1 MRKWSKDL
9 IAAEIRRLY
18 RAGVDLNYT
27 AVAKEQ
33 VALLRAA
40 TRYFG
45 SWRGAVEYAG
55 LDYEEIRRYRIWD
68 RERIVQRIRELHA
81 QGADLSWRH
90 VSTQLDPQL
99 AAAATR
105 WQHFGSWSNAIAAAG
120 LDYQKIRRYRA
131 WDGPQITR
139 ELQALHAQGVDLSAR
154 SMERRDLAL
163 ITAARRRFDSWERA
177 LAVAGL
183 DYQHIALRVPRRRR
197 SRGRKGAPEG
207 PGVDRD
213 AMDLP

>member
-1 MRKWSKDL
+1 MRKWNKEE

-18 RAGVDLNYT
+18 GAGVDLNYT

-45 SWRGAVEYAG
+45 SWRVAVEYAG
-55 LDYEEIRRYRIWD
+55 LDYEEIRRYRVWS

-120 LDYQKIRRYRA
+120 LDYRQIRRYRA
-131 WDGPQITR
+131 WDGQQITQ
-139 ELQALHAQGVDLSAR
+139 ELQTLHAQGVDLSAR

-183 DYQHIALRVPRRRR
+183 DYRQIALRMPRRRR
-197 SRGRKGAPEG
+197 SRGQGTVLEG
-207 PGVDRD
+207 FGREEGGVDHG
-213 AMDLP
+213 